1 MPFFCMGKFLSCR
14 LQNLPRKR
22 FTFVVCSLELVKNRI
37 VSDKLVVLG
46 GGESALGAA
55 ILGKSKG
62 FDVFLSDRGSVDD
75 QYRKELLERGI
86 AFEEEQHTESLILGA
101 SLVVKSPGIPDTTP
115 LIQALLEKGIT
126 VISEIEFA
134 AQYTDAKL
142 IAITG
147 SNGKTTTTLLTHH
160 LLKNAGLNVGLAG
173 NIGESFAWQVA
184 EKSFDYYVLEISSFQ
199 LDNIITFKPD
209 VAVLLNITPDHL
221 DRYGYSFQNYTDS
234 KFNIVR
240 NQAAEDHFIYFDD
253 SEVIKTELRKRDV
266 LSKKWG
272 ISIDHSVA
280 NGIFLKENQ
289 LKSNFDNSGF
299 FQDFDKLPIKGSHNA
314 INAMAAIL
322 VAQIVG
328 ISEDKIKVGLLSF
341 QNAPHRLEKVDVI
354 DGVTYIND
362 SKATNVDSVFYALGS
377 FSEPIVLI
385 AGGVDKGNEYGQI
398 EELVKSK
405 VKGLIILSV
414 KFEKLRDYFNNI
426 VPQIYIT
433 QDVQDA
439 VNQAQKW
446 SEPGDVVLLSPACA
460 SFDLFKNY
468 EDRGDQFKVAV
479 RNLAK

>member
-1 MPFFCMGKFLSCR
+1 M
-14 LQNLPRKR
+14 
-22 FTFVVCSLELVKNRI
+22 
-37 VSDKLVVLG
+37 VSNKLVVLG
-46 GGESALGAA
+46 GGESGLGAA

-62 FDVFLSDRGSVDD
+62 FDVFLSDRGRLHD
-75 QYRKELLERGI
+75 QYRKELIERGI
-86 AFEEEQHTESLILGA
+86 SFEEEQHTESVILDA
-101 SLVVKSPGIPDTTP
+101 NVVVKSPGIPDTVP
-115 LIQALLEKGIT
+115 LILALVEKGIP

-147 SNGKTTTTLLTHH
+147 SNGKTTTTLLTYH
-160 LLKNAGLNVGLAG
+160 LLKDAGFNVGLAG
-173 NIGESFAWQVA
+173 NIGDSFAWQVA
-184 EKSFDYYVLEISSFQ
+184 EKAFDYYVLEISSFQ
-199 LDNIITFKPD
+199 LDNIISFKPD

-234 KFNIVR
+234 KFNIIK
-240 NQAAEDHFIYFDD
+240 NQTAENHFIYFDD
-253 SEVIKTELRKRDV
+253 SEVIKTELEKRDV
-266 LSKKWG
+266 LSKKLG
-272 ISIDHSVA
+272 ISIDHSVE
-280 NGIFLKENQ
+280 NGIFLEENQ
-289 LKSNFDNSGF
+289 LRSNFDKSGF
-299 FQDFDKLPIKGSHNA
+299 SQDFDKLPIKGPHNA

-328 ISEDKIKVGLLSF
+328 ITEDKIKEGLLSF
-341 QNAPHRLEKVDVI
+341 QNAPHRLEKVEVI
-354 DGVTYIND
+354 NGVTYIND

-377 FSEPIVLI
+377 FSEPVVLI

-398 EELVKSK
+398 EELVRKK

-414 KFEKLRDYFNNI
+414 KYEKLRDYFADI

-433 QDVQDA
+433 QDVEDA
-439 VNQAQKW
+439 VKQAKKW

-479 RNLAK
+479 RNLA